1 LRNGDHVE
9 IITADWSQPNP
20 AWLTYVVTSKARANI
35 RSILKNQKSDES
47 ARLGERLLEKALED
61 FGANFSD
68 VPDDA
73 RRRLLKTLKVKTWNE
88 LLSDI
93 GLGNR
98 LAGVVARQLVPTVSN
113 APAEEQSRFFG
124 LFKRKPARDKGPMLA
139 IRGTEGVV
147 VTYARCCRPIPGDP
161 ILGFLTA
168 GRGIVVHT
176 EDCPNVVKY
185 RKHPEQ
191 WIDVQWERDI
201 SSVFPVN
208 IRVESKNQRG
218 VLAAVAATI
227 AEQEANIDTVSF
239 DDRDGRYTSMNFTL
253 EVRGRGHLAQI
264 MRRIRALEAVVRIN
278 RKKG

>member
-1 LRNGDHVE
+1 V
-9 IITADWSQPNP
+9 
-20 AWLTYVVTSKARANI
+20 
-35 RSILKNQKSDES
+35 SD
-47 ARLGERLLEKALED
+47 D
-61 FGANFSD
+61 T
-68 VPDDA
+68 
-73 RRRLLKTLKVKTWNE
+73 RRGLLKALKVKTWSD

-98 LAGVVARQLVPTVSN
+98 LAGVIARQLVPTASTT
-113 APAEEQSRFFG
+113 PAEEQSRFFG
-124 LFKRKPARDKGPMLA
+124 LFKRKSVRDKSPSLA

-208 IRVESKNQRG
+208 IRVDSKNQRG
-218 VLAAVAATI
+218 VLAAVAAAI

-264 MRRIRALEAVVRIN
+264 MRRIRALESVVRIN